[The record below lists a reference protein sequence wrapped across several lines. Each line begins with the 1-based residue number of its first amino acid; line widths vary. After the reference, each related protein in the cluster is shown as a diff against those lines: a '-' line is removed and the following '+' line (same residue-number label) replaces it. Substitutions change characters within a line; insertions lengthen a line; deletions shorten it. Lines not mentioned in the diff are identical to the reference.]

1 MKKLIAMNSGWK
13 CVALLMLTW
22 SGVLGQTAAWDSTVR
37 PEIYHPRVALMKT
50 FDHSRKDIVFL
61 GNSITFWGEWQQLLR
76 NSHIRNRGIPGDTS
90 YGVLD
95 RLDEITAGKP
105 AKVFLM
111 IGIND
116 LARNTPVNVLIGNC
130 RRIVTSIRSK
140 SPATRVYIQTM
151 LPTNDS
157 FHKLPQHCNK
167 DGLIR
172 EVNAGLEALAKAEGF
187 TFIDLYRHFADPAGK
202 LKKELTWD
210 GVHLTAEGYLL
221 WAEVLKKGKFLKR
234 R

>member
-1 MKKLIAMNSGWK
+1 MICKGLRRKDIIGSL
-13 CVALLMLTW
+13 VLLLTW
-22 SGVLGQTAAWDSTVR
+22 VNVLGQAASWDSTIR

-50 FDHSRKDIVFL
+50 FHHSEKDIVFL

-95 RLDEITAGKP
+95 RLDEVTEGKP

-116 LARNTPVNVLIGNC
+116 LARNTPANVVINNC
-130 RRIVTSIRSK
+130 RRIVAGIKAK
-140 SPATRVYIQTM
+140 SPATRMYVQTM

-157 FHKLPQHCNK
+157 FKKLPNHCNK

-172 EVNAGLEALAKAEGF
+172 EVNIGLAVLANEEGA
-187 TFIDLYRHFADPAGK
+187 TFIDLYSHFADPAGK

-221 WAEVLKKGKFLKR
+221 WAEILKKGKFLKR
-234 R
+234 K